1 MRRIIAKI
9 FCGLVVCFALLSSA
23 FAAADPCYNIRVGGI
38 CRLFEDVSVQTEAAE
53 GLIKVAMKAD
63 LTAASKNNNAN
74 FYYELKGSFEKLSDT
89 QYSYKDS
96 WGAEH
101 IFNFKS
107 FKAGTGKERYAVQ
120 EAICEMYGGRFSLEQ
135 YEGFGYCFMNKELD
149 AEKDSQLD
157 RDLKQ
162 FGFWA
167 RWRSAGK
174 KVTGSIQSFFGP
186 VEVGTDIDAAYVFE
200 RFLTRNMVE
209 HWGIQTEDGEDIIDP
224 YIFKNLEIENLAVA
238 KEYVKTYTLL
248 RFAMAGYVVNNML
261 CASSTVR
268 ISGGPFSS
276 DDFYPCIV
284 EYYDNGRIY
293 TKNIGYLFDDA
304 SETNK
309 KATEISRGVLA
320 CKASGGDATDDGL
333 CAGFSQEMCNGLKD
347 KAGVD
352 TMWDEKKGGCIMT
365 TQADDYKKNQRINT
379 AIAIG
384 SAVIMVAA
392 APWTGGSS
400 LAVMAVVGGTLVLV
414 ATVSREVFSRV
425 IDARFSAALSAA
437 NMCLVNTCGGIGI
450 DSKRKLYVSHK
461 TPECIKCAVETSKG
475 LVIAMAEFEGEFSD
489 TDAKT
494 ASHVL
499 ELLVSTLGG
508 TMAPICLQAVAEGVE
523 KSWLVYGEK
532 VSEGLILLGG
542 VISLGAGIKASASG
556 GYGENAKSLVE
567 LVGGLFKGSKDTAN
581 VAIDTANA
589 TKTFSTLGEFMNNV
603 STKIKN
609 MADSVK
615 NIVNNKKVL
624 KLIDLGDTADAAYS
638 KVTGAADLINSWQK
652 MCPSAQSFPCL
663 KTVASFCSA
672 GMCSL

>member
-23 FAAADPCYNIRVGGI
+23 FAAGNPCYDIGVDGT
-38 CRLFEDVSVQTEAAE
+38 CSLFEDVSVQTEAAE

-63 LTAASKNNNAN
+63 LTAASKNNNDN

-96 WGAEH
+96 KGVQH
-101 IFNFKS
+101 IFRFKS
-107 FKAGTGKERYAVQ
+107 FKAGTGKERYGAQ
-120 EAICEMYGGRFSLEQ
+120 EAICKMYGGRFSREA
-135 YEGFGYCFMNKELD
+135 YEGLGYCFMNKELD
-149 AEKDSQLD
+149 YEKHSQLN

-167 RWRSAGK
+167 KWKPAGK
-174 KVTGSIQSFFGP
+174 LVTGHIGS
-186 VEVGTDIDAAYVFE
+186 VEVGTNVDAAYIFE
-200 RFLTRNMVE
+200 RFLTRDIVE
-209 HWGIQTEDGEDIIDP
+209 YWGIQTEDGEDIIDP

-284 EYYDNGRIY
+284 EYYDNGYIY

-304 SETNK
+304 SETSK

-333 CAGFSQEMCNGLKD
+333 CAGFSQEMCKDLKD
-347 KAGVD
+347 NAGVD
-352 TMWDEKKGGCIMT
+352 TRWDEEEGGCIMT
-365 TQADDYKKNQRINT
+365 TQADDYKKDKRIKT

-384 SAVIMVAA
+384 GAVIMVAV
-392 APWTGGSS
+392 APWTGGTS

-425 IDARFSAALSAA
+425 IDVRFSAALAAA
-437 NMCLVNTCGGIGI
+437 NICLVNTCGGIGI
-450 DSKRKLYVSHK
+450 DNEHKLYVRHK
-461 TPECIKCAVETSKG
+461 TPECIKCATETSKG
-475 LVIAMAEFEGEFSD
+475 LVMAMAEFEGEFSD

-499 ELLVSTLGG
+499 ELLVSVLDG
-508 TMAPICLQAVAEGVE
+508 TMASVCLQAVAEDTS
-523 KSWLVYGEK
+523 KSWLVYGKK

-542 VISLGAGIKASASG
+542 VMSLGAGIKASASG
-556 GYGENAKSLVE
+556 GYGENAKNLVD
-567 LVGGLFKGSKDTAN
+567 LVSGLFKSSKDTAN
-581 VAIDTANA
+581 VAVNTANA
-589 TKTFSTLGEFMNNV
+589 TKTFSVLGKFMKNV

-609 MADSVK
+609 MADSVMK
-615 NIVNNKKVL
+615 MVQRKTVD
-624 KLIDLGDTADAAYS
+624 KLVELGDTADAAYS
-638 KVTGAADLINSWQK
+638 NLTRASDLIDNWPK

-663 KTVASFCSA
+663 KTVTSFCND
-672 GMCSL
+672 GMCSM

>member
-23 FAAADPCYNIRVGGI
+23 FADGDPKCYDIGAGGT
-38 CRLFEDVSVQTEAAE
+38 CHLFEDVSVQTEAAE

-63 LTAASKNNNAN
+63 LTAASKNNNN
-74 FYYELKGSFEKLSDT
+74 NYYYELKGSLEKISDT

-96 WGAEH
+96 KGAQH
-101 IFNFKS
+101 IFRFKS
-107 FKAGTGKERYAVQ
+107 FKAGTGKERHGAQ
-120 EAICEMYGGRFSLEQ
+120 EAICKMYGGRFSIENYNGL
-135 YEGFGYCFMNKELD
+135 GYCFMNKELD
-149 AEKDSQLD
+149 LEKESQLS

-167 RWRSAGK
+167 KWKPAGK
-174 KVTGSIQSFFGP
+174 LVTGY
-186 VEVGTDIDAAYVFE
+186 VGSREISTYVDAAYVFE
-200 RFLTRNMVE
+200 RFLTSDIVE
-209 HWGIQTEDGEDIIDP
+209 YWGIENEDEENIIDP

-248 RFAMAGYVVNNML
+248 RLAMAGYVVNNML

-268 ISGGPFSS
+268 ISSGPFSS

-284 EYYDNGRIY
+284 EYYDNGMIY

-304 SETNK
+304 SETSE

-333 CAGFSQEMCNGLKD
+333 CAGFSQEMCKSLKD
-347 KAGVD
+347 NAGVD
-352 TMWDEKKGGCIMT
+352 TRWDEEEGGCIMT
-365 TQADDYKKNQRINT
+365 TQADDYEKNKRINT

-384 SAVIMVAA
+384 GAVIMVAA

-400 LAVMAVVGGTLVLV
+400 LAVMAVVGSTLVLV
-414 ATVSREVFSRV
+414 GTVSRDVFSRV
-425 IDARFSAALSAA
+425 IDARFSAALAAA

-450 DSKRKLYVSHK
+450 DNKNKLYVRYK
-461 TPECIKCAVETSKG
+461 TPECMECATDTSKG

-499 ELLVSTLGG
+499 ELLVSTLDG
-508 TMAPICLQAVAEGVE
+508 TMAPICLQAVAEGTE

-542 VISLGAGIKASASG
+542 VMSLGAGIKASASG

-567 LVGGLFKGSKDTAN
+567 LVSGLFKRSKDTAN
-581 VAIDTANA
+581 VTINTAKA
-589 TKTFSTLGEFMNNV
+589 TKTFSMLGKFMNKV

-609 MADSVK
+609 MADSVMKIVK
-615 NIVNNKKVL
+615 NKTVE

-638 KVTGAADLINSWQK
+638 NVTRSADLINSWPK

-663 KTVASFCSA
+663 KTVVSFCSD
-672 GMCSL
+672 GMCSM